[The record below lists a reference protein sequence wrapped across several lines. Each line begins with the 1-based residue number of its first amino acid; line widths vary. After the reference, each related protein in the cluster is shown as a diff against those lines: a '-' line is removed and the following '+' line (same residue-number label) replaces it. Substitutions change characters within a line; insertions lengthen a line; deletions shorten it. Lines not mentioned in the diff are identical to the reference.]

1 MQARCSAH
9 AKTERDRVVNASMK
23 QRICAAVAKRHWS
36 GLEASSN
43 EALELKEEK
52 DFDVELEGNHDFDYG
67 RDPFEYLF
75 YR

>member
-1 MQARCSAH
+1 MTPKSAH
-9 AKTERDRVVNASMK
+9 RT
-23 QRICAAVAKRHWS
+23 QRRLVEWIAMS

-52 DFDVELEGNHDFDYG
+52 DFDVELEGNPDFDYG